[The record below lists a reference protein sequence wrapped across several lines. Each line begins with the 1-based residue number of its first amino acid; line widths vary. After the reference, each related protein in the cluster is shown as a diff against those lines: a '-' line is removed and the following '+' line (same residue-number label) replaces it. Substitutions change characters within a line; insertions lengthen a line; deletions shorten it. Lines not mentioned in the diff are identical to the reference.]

1 MSEFESII
9 GRLRKG
15 YAFGGKITQGKYKGK
30 YKFTVGRSPNV
41 KVFYANSM
49 DEGRAWEDKTRERKI
64 LRRGKK
70 FGSTVTTT
78 EKNKAAQYLYKKNY
92 NQLDRKQQKKVYDRV
107 YDQLKT
113 KKGEAKF
120 KVKVQDKPLTAAQQ
134 AKIKKEFPNA
144 KFGPRR
150 KYGFAPTDPEYNRV
164 FTFAKRGFK
173 SAFEIGKFKSLPKY
187 AQQELMNA
195 FPDV

>member
-92 NQLDRKQQKKVYDRV
+92 NQLDRKQQKVR
-107 YDQLKT
+107 QSLKL
-113 KKGEAKF
+113 KY
-120 KVKVQDKPLTAAQQ
+120 
-134 AKIKKEFPNA
+134 KIN
-144 KFGPRR
+144 
-150 KYGFAPTDPEYNRV
+150 
-164 FTFAKRGFK
+164 
-173 SAFEIGKFKSLPKY
+173 L
-187 AQQELMNA
+187 
-195 FPDV
+195 